1 MNLRWFLFNLRE
13 GDEKPPGWVQ
23 LCMPSAC
30 PPMWRTRKNSAAQ
43 ICEFWNPQKY
53 DSYPEGFCALQH
65 ITSTLTVTCSIVVN
79 VIDESA
85 IIYEFM
91 DLCLCN
97 LRVRDMRSHLAMCN
111 YVCHR
116 SFDCSTT
123 RPHPFG
129 PSRNYITGRHQA
141 SSEALR
147 RRRAKQAHCR
157 EHRHAL
163 HFSSSRC
170 SLFTFFTP
178 VKFPLHYSNSEII
191 SLLTIAHSPQQ

>member
-1 MNLRWFLFNLRE
+1 MLKSSKIWFLTWRL
-13 GDEKPPGWVQ
+13 
-23 LCMPSAC
+23 LCTSAYH
-30 PPMWRTRKNSAAQ
+30 AA
-43 ICEFWNPQKY
+43 P
-53 DSYPEGFCALQH
+53 
-65 ITSTLTVTCSIVVN
+65 TLTCSIVMN
-79 VIDESA
+79 VINKSA
-85 IIYEFM
+85 MIYEFM

-97 LRVRDMRSHLAMCN
+97 LRVREKRSHLAMCN

-163 HFSSSRC
+163 HFSSS
-170 SLFTFFTP
+170 LFTFFTL
-178 VKFPLHYSNSEII
+178 VRFPPHYSNSETT